1 MQGSGFM
8 ALPQEKCYTF
18 ADIQAWD
25 EDERIELVYGRLVMM
40 ATPLRIHQK
49 VSGELFSQLHE
60 YLKGKKCEVYHAP
73 FAVRPF
79 EEDGDFPEDVDT
91 VVEPDI
97 SVICD
102 PDKLDAFGC
111 KGAPDLVIEILS
123 PSTQRH
129 DRVTKFNLYQRA
141 GVREYWI
148 VDPANPSVQSF
159 ILENGGYKANDF
171 KIAGEQIK
179 VNVLED
185 CILDLSQVF
194 PE

>member
-1 MQGSGFM
+1 MQRSGFM

-185 CILDLSQVF
+185 FILDLYQVF